1 MAISQSELGAG
12 DQADIYPG
20 LYIQHTLDEL
30 QAICANR
37 PPRVLLSPSV
47 CEDADIASRLEHQAT
62 EVEDFAMLESFAD
75 PYQDL
80 LERQL
85 RLIVKRL
92 TASGRD

>member
-1 MAISQSELGAG
+1 M
-12 DQADIYPG
+12 
-20 LYIQHTLDEL
+20 
-30 QAICANR
+30 
-37 PPRVLLSPSV
+37 SPSV